1 MIPEI
6 EMFPFLSSNSECSLI
21 LFLIIDVCLYPTDCL
36 LGQFCING
44 ARLESPYFVKMSNQQ
59 DQKYN
64 YEEEN

>member
-6 EMFPFLSSNSECSLI
+6 EMFSFLSSNSECS
-21 LFLIIDVCLYPTDCL
+21 LYPTDCL